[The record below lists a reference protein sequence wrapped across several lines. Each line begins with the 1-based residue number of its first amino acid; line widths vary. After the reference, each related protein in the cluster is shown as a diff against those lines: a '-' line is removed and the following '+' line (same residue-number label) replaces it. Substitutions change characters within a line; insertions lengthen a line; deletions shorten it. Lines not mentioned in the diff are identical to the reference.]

1 MRFTK
6 KNLIKR
12 YGIPIRIYQG
22 NQFDDGGMDDQ
33 GQYIPANTNDQPYI
47 DDVEPVIPADNSNS
61 SDTLITDDSGQSIN
75 FSFEWYSKHRVQV
88 GTIIKLKNDDDET
101 RWQRLIVIGPDRYNQ
116 LADICMYYLKDSSQE
131 ANNDDP
137 DL

>member
-6 KNLIKR
+6 KRLIKR
-12 YGIPIRIYQG
+12 YGIPIRLYQG
-22 NQFDDGGMDDQ
+22 SQFDDGGMDDQ

-61 SDTLITDDSGQSIN
+61 SDTLITDDSGQSIS
-75 FSFEWYSKHRVQV
+75 FSFEWYSKHNVPA
-88 GTIIKLKNDDDET
+88 GTIIKLKNGDDET

-116 LADICMYYLKDSSQE
+116 LADIYMYYLKDSSQE

-137 DL
+137 NL